1 MQINHSTEDPF
12 SKCLKLRERTT
23 SLAAFEADVERHA
36 EAEGSEE
43 AVAAIA
49 TEEDSWVDEVVLLE
63 EGVGV
68 LVAELLVVTLMVFI
82 TPLVEQFGLT

>member
-63 EGVGV
+63 EGV
-68 LVAELLVVTLMVFI
+68 LVAELLVVTPMVFI